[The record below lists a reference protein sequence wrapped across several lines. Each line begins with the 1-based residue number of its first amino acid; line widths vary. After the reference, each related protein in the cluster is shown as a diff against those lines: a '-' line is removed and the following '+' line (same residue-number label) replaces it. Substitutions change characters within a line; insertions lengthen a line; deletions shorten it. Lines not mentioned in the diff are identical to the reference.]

1 MHCFSV
7 PQGNYVQCHLW
18 LTGLPSQ
25 LLSDGETGGLGG
37 AQIMPIGQNT
47 NLPKLRTT
55 HVLPTS
61 PNYWLPNHPSRG
73 LSARSPWAL
82 SGVSGGSP
90 WGLRGVSVGS
100 PRGLR
105 VAFVGSP
112 WGLRG
117 SPGVSVGSP
126 RRPLGVSATPL
137 PLQNHMF
144 YEVSQG
150 SPGVSTLA
158 GRAHTESQK
167 RTSCLFLKLKKWF

>member
-100 PRGLR
+100 PRGLC
-105 VAFVGSP
+105 VAFV
-112 WGLRG
+112 
-117 SPGVSVGSP
+117 GVSVGSP
-126 RRPLGVSATPL
+126 WVSGGLRGVSAETTGGLHDTLTFAEPYVFTRFRRG
-137 PLQNHMF
+137 PR
-144 YEVSQG
+144 G
-150 SPGVSTLA
+150 SPRWQGAPTRSPKS
-158 GRAHTESQK
+158 GRAAS
-167 RTSCLFLKLKKWF
+167 F